1 MATTIVS
8 VHATRFFTLLALEI
22 RRMVVSVAEYGAKMG
37 LKFIWAKGK
46 LNPLIFGE
54 NKNDGLDGIN
64 RLKSKILLRMHLCF
78 HLEYP

>member
-46 LNPLIFGE
+46 LNPLI
-54 NKNDGLDGIN
+54 
-64 RLKSKILLRMHLCF
+64 
-78 HLEYP
+78 LERIKMMAWTELID